1 MNTAR
6 NCEMANIITAIDIS
20 DSNNYILEI
29 PIERKTVEFGDDSDI
44 VYKMNCVKAIL
55 EKEKNVQGVI
65 IVKNAVT
72 KSPYFREKV

>member
-1 MNTAR
+1 MKTSYN
-6 NCEMANIITAIDIS
+6 IDIS
-20 DSNNYILEI
+20 KNY
-29 PIERKTVEFGDDSDI
+29 DDSGTMLYD
-44 VYKMNCVKAIL
+44 L

>member
-1 MNTAR
+1 MNTAK
-6 NCEMANIITAIDIS
+6 NYEMSNIITAIDIS

-29 PIERKTVEFGDDSDI
+29 PIEGKTVEFGDNSDI
-44 VYKMNCVKAIL
+44 VYKMNCIKAIL
-55 EKEKNVQGVI
+55 EKEKNIEGVI

>member
-1 MNTAR
+1 MPENLPTP
-6 NCEMANIITAIDIS
+6 NKSLTE
-20 DSNNYILEI
+20 
-29 PIERKTVEFGDDSDI
+29 
-44 VYKMNCVKAIL
+44 L